1 MQKVHRYKE
10 QSGGYQKAGSRGWKK
25 GVNCFC
31 SFLAKKIEIFSKIS
45 WTNSKLLEQK
55 TTDDLKFGTISTGSK
70 RFTIRIPNEFLQQ
83 PHESG
88 RAEIITPI

>member
-45 WTNSKLLEQK
+45 
-55 TTDDLKFGTISTGSK
+55 
-70 RFTIRIPNEFLQQ
+70 
-83 PHESG
+83 
-88 RAEIITPI
+88 